1 MIKFGLGDTEYE
13 YDDTTM
19 TVAEARIIKK
29 HTAMGL
35 RSWAM
40 GLQDMDPDALV
51 GLVFLAKRRSGEA
64 VRWQDLDSMDIAAI
78 SIVPAEDEDDADPP
92 APATTLSSTSG
103 TTRKRSSS
111 RTSSASPSSSNSTPG
126 TSTD

>member
-1 MIKFGLGDTEYE
+1 MIKFGLGGTEYE

-78 SIVPAEDEDDADPP
+78 SIVAAEDVDDADPP
-92 APATTLSSTSG
+92 APATTRSSTSG
-103 TTRKRSSS
+103 RTRKGSSS
-111 RTSSASPSSSNSTPG
+111 ST
-126 TSTD
+126 

>member
-1 MIKFGLGDTEYE
+1 MIKFGLGDSSYE

-29 HTAMGL
+29 HTEMGL

-51 GLVFLAKRRSGEA
+51 GLVFLAKRRAGEA
-64 VRWQDLDSMDIAAI
+64 VRWQDLDNLDIAAI
-78 SIVPAEDEDDADPP
+78 TLVAEEDVVDADPP
-92 APATTLSSTSG
+92 AETETTPSSTSG
-103 TTRKRSSS
+103 TTRKRS
-111 RTSSASPSSSNSTPG
+111 TTKA
-126 TSTD
+126 

>member
-1 MIKFGLGDTEYE
+1 MIKFGLGDTQYE
-13 YDDTTM
+13 YDDGTM

-29 HTAMGL
+29 HAGMGL

-40 GLQDMDPDALV
+40 ALQDMDPDALV

-64 VRWQDLDSMDIAAI
+64 VRWQDLDNLDIAAI
-78 SIVPAEDEDDADPP
+78 SIVDATEDDVDADPP

-103 TTRKRSSS
+103 TTRKRS
-111 RTSSASPSSSNSTPG
+111 TTKA
-126 TSTD
+126 

>member
-1 MIKFGLGDTEYE
+1 MINFGLGGTEYE

-35 RSWAM
+35 RSWAL

-51 GLVFLAKRRSGEA
+51 GLVFLAKRRAGEA
-64 VRWQDLDSMDIAAI
+64 VRWQDLDNLDIAAI
-78 SIVPAEDEDDADPP
+78 SLVAAEDDTDADPP
-92 APATTLSSTSG
+92 APATTPSSTSG
-103 TTRKRSSS
+103 TTRKRSS
-111 RTSSASPSSSNSTPG
+111 
-126 TSTD
+126 TST